1 MPFKPMAVNLFE
13 QYIKFIHWRLEKGSV
28 DWNLC
33 DHEGRFICSVIIA
46 HGKKTKT
53 EVTAF
58 SVHKV
63 KKAVE
68 ERGIKWPP
76 NLKSK
81 KK

>member
-1 MPFKPMAVNLFE
+1 MSFKPLAPKMFE
-13 QYIKFIHWRLEKGSV
+13 KYIECVGWKLEKGSI
-28 DWNLC
+28 DWNLYNENDC
-33 DHEGRFICSVIIA
+33 FICSIIIS
-46 HGKKTKT
+46 HGKNTKS

-63 KKAVE
+63 KKAFE
-68 ERGIKWPP
+68 ERGLKWPP